1 MRIVNYETNEDFN
14 EIETL
19 TITIKAVPFEGS
31 YVPAFLITSP
41 DDEYNIKLDEMHC
54 LMDGVEIAQRKI
66 DDIINFI
73 LTTKVMPTIDI
84 DIDMEDDDDDYG
96 EGD

>member
-1 MRIVNYETNEDFN
+1 MRIVNYEGSQDFN
-14 EIETL
+14 EVETL
-19 TITIKAVPFEGS
+19 TITIKAIPFEGI

-41 DDEYNIKLDEMHC
+41 DDEYSIKLDEMHC

-73 LTTKVMPTIDI
+73 LTTKVMPTIE
-84 DIDMEDDDDDYG
+84 EDDDDFG
-96 EGD
+96 ENN

>member
-1 MRIVNYETNEDFN
+1 MRIVNYETNKDFE

-19 TITIKAVPFEGS
+19 TITIKAIPFEDS

-73 LTTKVMPTIDI
+73 LTTKVMPTIE
-84 DIDMEDDDDDYG
+84 MEDDDDSG
-96 EGD
+96 ESD

>member
-1 MRIVNYETNEDFN
+1 MRIVNYVGNEDFN

-19 TITIKAVPFEGS
+19 TITIKAIPFEGT

-41 DDEYNIKLDEMHC
+41 DDEYNIKLDEMNC
-54 LMDGVEIAQRKI
+54 LMDGVEIAERKI

-73 LTTKVMPTIDI
+73 LTTKVKPAIEIEED
-84 DIDMEDDDDDYG
+84 EDDL
-96 EGD
+96 GDSD

>member
-1 MRIVNYETNEDFN
+1 MRIVNYEGSEDFN

-19 TITIKAVPFEGS
+19 TITIKAIPFEGI

-54 LMDGVEIAQRKI
+54 LMDGIEIAQRKI

-73 LTTKVMPTIDI
+73 LTTKVMPTIEED
-84 DIDMEDDDDDYG
+84 EDDFG
-96 EGD
+96 ESN

>member
-1 MRIVNYETNEDFN
+1 MRIVNYEGNQDFN

-19 TITIKAVPFEGS
+19 TITIKAVPFEGI

-73 LTTKVMPTIDI
+73 LTTKVMPTID
-84 DIDMEDDDDDYG
+84 MEDEDNDLG
-96 EGD
+96 ESD

>member
-1 MRIVNYETNEDFN
+1 MRIVNYEGSQDFN

-19 TITIKAVPFEGS
+19 TITIKAIPFEGI

-41 DDEYNIKLDEMHC
+41 DDEYSIKLDEMHC

-73 LTTKVMPTIDI
+73 LTTKVMPTIEED
-84 DIDMEDDDDDYG
+84 EDDFG

>member
-1 MRIVNYETNEDFN
+1 MRIVNYETNKDFE

-19 TITIKAVPFEGS
+19 TITIKAIPFEDS

-54 LMDGVEIAQRKI
+54 LMDGIEIAERKI

-73 LTTKVMPTIDI
+73 LTTKVMPSIE
-84 DIDMEDDDDDYG
+84 MEDQDDDNG
-96 EGD
+96 ESD

>member
-1 MRIVNYETNEDFN
+1 MRIVNYEAYEDFN
-14 EIETL
+14 DIETL
-19 TITIKAVPFEGS
+19 TITIKAIPFEGA

-41 DDEYNIKLDEMHC
+41 DDEYNIKLDELHC

-84 DIDMEDDDDDYG
+84 EMEDDDDDTG
-96 EGD
+96 EID